1 MKSLKKNQEMCV
13 CARAYVRESVIGGK
27 VNLDQVKRKS
37 FPEIITHEPETWR
50 SPNMSSF
57 KGTEEET
64 NLVTGRSTMH

>member
-37 FPEIITHEPETWR
+37 FPEIMTHEPET
-50 SPNMSSF
+50 
-57 KGTEEET
+57 
-64 NLVTGRSTMH
+64 